1 MSYTQPFCNKHNFAT
16 HIFYKTSNYF
26 YLLIFKLILTN
37 VTKAAKLLKIQ
48 RASDDKELVRQIQ
61 ENPKMLKKIVKPAC
75 NVCGS
80 VEYILRGARKRRSMA
95 VANARN
101 INMES
106 GIKPKLAV
114 VK

>member
-1 MSYTQPFCNKHNFAT
+1 MKY
-16 HIFYKTSNYF
+16 
-26 YLLIFKLILTN
+26 
-37 VTKAAKLLKIQ
+37 LKIS
-48 RASDDKELVRQIQ
+48 RGFADIKEVIQ
-61 ENPKMLKKIVKPAC
+61 TNGDLEMLKKIVKPAC

-80 VEYILRGARKRRSMA
+80 VEYILRGARKRRNMA

-101 INMES
+101 INIES

>member
-1 MSYTQPFCNKHNFAT
+1 MRARSITLRARYTPCRVF
-16 HIFYKTSNYF
+16 
-26 YLLIFKLILTN
+26 L
-37 VTKAAKLLKIQ
+37 AKESVWKKYLKISKGF
-48 RASDDKELVRQIQ
+48 ADIKDVIQ
-61 ENPKMLKKIVKPAC
+61 TNGDLEMLKKIVKPAC

-80 VEYILRGARKRRSMA
+80 VEYILRGARKRRNMA